1 MDIDDLKGLD
11 EETKKEIEEL
21 QKVTREK
28 DGDEAYA
35 LAQFNMGKK
44 FEDIGIVEKAL
55 ESWRNIKKSDSKEGY
70 PVTRFRI
77 GQALKNQGNI
87 DVALEVWRSIQRIDN
102 AQWYAIAHNRI
113 GTVLEEEGD
122 TEESLKAWYKIKRE
136 DDLKEYVSARQSIG
150 WALNTQGDVEG
161 ALNAWASVKREDDL
175 EGYASVKL
183 MSGWILEDQ
192 GKIDRALEFW
202 YEVKRTDGS
211 EWYASAQVA
220 IGQALTTKRDIEGAL
235 KAWGKIER
243 RDDPESYSFAQR
255 AIGCTLDNQG
265 NTLGALKAWKNIKIT
280 DSKYFFAYA
289 QFDVATTL
297 INRGINNDIENAK
310 DSFQSASEFFPY
322 EAYCY
327 KKICNFLLKLK
338 TKKVGKKA
346 LHLLDN
352 VLKIVKILK
361 LDFGQDSNED
371 TSPERKLAHYTGTY
385 TTNKLLAIDEKTNLP
400 SAFRLNTINNV
411 NDPSEG
417 QLLAN
422 YLKDTPE
429 KLSYAS
435 GFDGDLHAFISC
447 FTFNHDSLNQF
458 RLYGKQDNKEASGVS
473 LVFKKEF
480 FQSNNLLG
488 GLSFIPLK
496 NSYQELD
503 SNAINQKFN
512 GFPKIGQDPVTQSR
526 IGKQPVMRCV
536 YFDPISSFTQLA
548 QRNKLTFYRE
558 FGSEK
563 VKEESK
569 AEVEWLKYK
578 DDINKKTREFNEA
591 FISLKKV
598 YRELN
603 KEKSVLEKI
612 DLDNIEVLLNEILLP
627 LKYLIKHSAFQEEQ
641 ECRMIYMT
649 SLDRDEVHM
658 EFGKFLY
665 IDYEEDVKS
674 HIDKIYI
681 APAATQYQPYLAK
694 LLCDTNVKIELSNN
708 PYRQT

>member
-1 MDIDDLKGLD
+1 MNIEDMEGLD
-11 EETKKEIEEL
+11 EATRKEIEEL
-21 QKVTREK
+21 QKVTRER
-28 DGDEAYA
+28 DGSEAYA
-35 LAQFNMGKK
+35 LAQF
-44 FEDIGIVEKAL
+44 DIGKRFEEIGIIEKAL
-55 ESWRNIKKSDSKEGY
+55 ESWGNIEKSDSKKGY
-70 PVTRFRI
+70 SIARFRI
-77 GQALKNQGNI
+77 GQALRNQGNI
-87 DVALEVWRSIQRIDN
+87 EVALEVWRSIERIDSP
-102 AQWYAIAHNRI
+102 QFYAAAHNSI
-113 GTVLEEEGD
+113 GTILEEKGDIEG
-122 TEESLKAWYKIKRE
+122 SLKAWYKIRRE

-150 WALNTQGDVEG
+150 WALNTQGDTEG
-161 ALNAWASVKREDDL
+161 ALSVWASIKREDDL

-192 GKIDRALEFW
+192 GRIDRALEFW
-202 YEVKRTDGS
+202 CDVQRTDDS
-211 EWYASAQVA
+211 KWYASAKTA
-220 IGQALTTKRDIEGAL
+220 IGQALIAKMDIEGAL
-235 KAWGKIER
+235 EAWGEIER
-243 RDDPESYSFAQR
+243 IDDPESYAFAQR
-255 AIGCTLDNQG
+255 SIGWILDSQG
-265 NTLGALKAWKNIKIT
+265 DTIRALKAWQNIEIT

-289 QFDVATTL
+289 QFDIATKL
-297 INRGINNDIENAK
+297 IHGNINSDIENAK

-327 KKICNFLLKLK
+327 KKICNLILKVK
-338 TKKVGKKA
+338 TKKVGIKA
-346 LHLLDN
+346 LQLLDN

-361 LDFGQDSNED
+361 LDFGQNSNED
-371 TSPERKLAHYTGTY
+371 KSPERKLAHYTGTY
-385 TTNKLLAIDEKTNLP
+385 TTNKLLAKDEETNSS

-422 YLKDTPE
+422 YLKNTPE

-435 GFDGDLHAFISC
+435 GFDGSLHAFISC

-480 FQSNNLLG
+480 FQSNNLSG

-496 NSYQELD
+496 NNYQSLD
-503 SNAINQKFN
+503 NNTINHTE
-512 GFPKIGQDPVTQSR
+512 QDSASKNR

-536 YFDPISSFTQLA
+536 YFDPISGFAQLA

-563 VKEESK
+563 VRGKSK
-569 AEVEWLKYK
+569 AEIEWEKYK
-578 DDINKKTREFNEA
+578 DSIDKKTREFNEE

-603 KEKSVLEKI
+603 EEKSILEEM

-641 ECRMIYMT
+641 ECRMVYIT
-649 SLDRDEVHM
+649 SLNEPEVIM
-658 EFGKFLY
+658 DFGQFLY
-665 IDYEEDVKS
+665 VEYEPEVKT
-674 HIDKIYI
+674 HLDKVYI
-681 APAATQYQPYLAK
+681 APAATKYQPYLDK
-694 LLCDTNVKIELSNN
+694 LLCENDARIELSNN